1 MATALARDLRSR
13 RGWWHDRLTDELV
26 TSRRR
31 DEYVK
36 HVFGP
41 AELGELLDG
50 AGLASATMDDV
61 AGVTLTTPVVAGSGD
76 TLTVTFAVSAGGS
89 GSAVLKLTDNTTS
102 PGPQVHRVALRWD
115 EVG

>member
-13 RGWWHDRLTDELV
+13 RGWWHDRSTDELV

-31 DEYVK
+31 DEYVT
-36 HVFGP
+36 HTFGP

-50 AGLASATMDDV
+50 QSLATATLVDV
-61 AGVTLTTPVVAGSGD
+61 SGVTVTTPVISGSGD

-89 GSAVLKLTDNTTS
+89 GSAVLKLTDGATN
-102 PGPQVHRVALRWD
+102 PGPNVHRVALRWEASD
-115 EVG
+115 